1 MDNFL
6 DILNQYA
13 RAELLILVPVLS
25 FLGKVLVSSKID
37 NKRIPLILTGIS
49 ILLCGSYTF
58 ATVAPT
64 TFPTILLACF
74 TSITQGILFVG
85 ASVFGR
91 ILLTPSYIA
100 KMISPQTKAESAK
113 VTKKT
118 EQCEQCE
125 NPCVDKDTNCEKA
138 QDDKAF
144 CEKDD
149 CDENIC

>member
-25 FLGKVLVSSKID
+25 FLGKVFVSSKID

-91 ILLTPSYIA
+91 I
-100 KMISPQTKAESAK
+100 
-113 VTKKT
+113 
-118 EQCEQCE
+118 
-125 NPCVDKDTNCEKA
+125 
-138 QDDKAF
+138 
-144 CEKDD
+144 
-149 CDENIC
+149 